1 MSRQSQ
7 SRPVS
12 GISSESLLP
21 NQQSFALSSDKKLLM
36 GPQDRERDAS
46 VSSPLL
52 FQNQKN
58 TEACTKSSLEPLNR
72 KRKRKESSD
81 PIKKVKIQNVNNHL
95 NSEVVE
101 FEKKVREG
109 GVLKLLEFENENL
122 EKRFRSA
129 MEGFLSPNLPRIA
142 PRKNVKVS
150 YKGDRDNLEGK
161 DEDEHLIPQFD
172 LKSRLNLMETM
183 KADEERHE
191 RSRCL
196 NGNGKKIKGANEKHS
211 HYFLIVFSNLSE
223 NTTARIGRLWKEI
236 IGEDSGVS
244 QMIDFSARVLQHA
257 SKSEVTPEYV
267 LISFIYFCFYLF
279 RNNLVGYLVGI
290 NPLLL
295 LLQFGILLGFCE
307 DLFTELL
314 GENFFI
320 EHLFISKN
328 VLTFPNNADQI
339 NSWSQ
344 LILILILCSSLAD
357 SFLYMFLL

>member
-1 MSRQSQ
+1 MVYYIVAVNKFLFNLTQVIFKLSEPPAPLAVTNDRHVFLRQGGAHYMSRQSQ

-21 NQQSFALSSDKKLLM
+21 NQQSFALNSDKKLLM

-58 TEACTKSSLEPLNR
+58 TEACTKSSLETLNISH

-109 GVLKLLEFENENL
+109 GVLKLLEFENEDL

-129 MEGFLSPNLPRIA
+129 MEGFLSPNLPQIA

-150 YKGDRDNLEGK
+150 YKGDIDNLEGK
-161 DEDEHLIPQFD
+161 DEDEHFIPQFD

-196 NGNGKKIKGANEKHS
+196 NGNGKELKGPNEKHS

-223 NTTARIGRLWKEI
+223 NTIARIGRLWKEI
-236 IGEDSGVS
+236 TGEEPGVS
-244 QMIDFSARVLQHA
+244 HMIGFSARVLQLV
-257 SKSEVTPEYV
+257 SKSEVIPEYV
-267 LISFIYFCFYLF
+267 
-279 RNNLVGYLVGI
+279 
-290 NPLLL
+290 
-295 LLQFGILLGFCE
+295 
-307 DLFTELL
+307 
-314 GENFFI
+314 
-320 EHLFISKN
+320 FISLSIF
-328 VLTFPNNADQI
+328 VFTFSGTI
-339 NSWSQ
+339 W
-344 LILILILCSSLAD
+344 LGIWLE
-357 SFLYMFLL
+357 